1 MADDPFQNL
10 PPEDSELRPNA
21 EAGRLLLGGP
31 VALLTTTYRGVP
43 NVMPLSWFM
52 PVSADPPLVA
62 ISVGQGRHT
71 AEMVAHSQEFALNFP
86 KRPYLHHVQY
96 LGSLKGEEVD
106 KFEATQWETFVPVRI
121 TAPLL
126 MNCAGW
132 IECQVVETLPFGD
145 HVLFLGEVV
154 AVRVDPDSYDGERK
168 RWRLDAEN
176 EDDRPLHFLGANE
189 YSALSRVYE
198 ARMPR
203 DFEAPE
209 RILRERVAEELEL
222 TQEARERREE
232 RIEALHDEVRRGN
245 VVDLDAIDPLEL
257 PADLKARLEEGD
269 ELDLTRGFILG
280 GPDRDE
286 PDR

>member
-1 MADDPFQNL
+1 VADDPFQNIT
-10 PPEDSELRPNA
+10 PEDTEARPTSEG
-21 EAGRLLLGGP
+21 GRLLLGGP
-31 VALLTTTYRGVP
+31 VVLVTTTYRGVP

-52 PVSADPPLVA
+52 PVSSDPPLVA
-62 ISVGQGRHT
+62 ISVGEGRHT
-71 AEMVAHSQEFALNFP
+71 AEMIAHSQEFALNIP

-96 LGSLKGEEVD
+96 LGTLRGENVD
-106 KFEATQWETFVPVRI
+106 KFEATQWETFVPTRI
-121 TAPLL
+121 TSPLL

-154 AVRVDPDSYDGERK
+154 AVRVDPASYDEDRK
-168 RWRLDAEN
+168 RWRLDGEH
-176 EDDRPLHFLGANE
+176 EDDRVLHFLGGNE

-222 TQEARERREE
+222 NREGRERREE
-232 RIEALHDEVRRGN
+232 RIEALRDEVRRGN
-245 VVDLDAIDPLEL
+245 VVDVDQIDPLDL
-257 PADLKARLEEGD
+257 PADLRDKLAEGE
-269 ELDLTRGFILG
+269 ELDLSRGFILG
-280 GPDRDE
+280 E
-286 PDR
+286 PDDR